1 MDSRISVVV
10 AAETF
15 SDLRTVATERAPFFF
30 TPALVLRAFQLAER
44 QGHFA
49 VDEVSPVVA
58 ASRIRIPVL
67 LIHGE
72 ADIDTSP
79 DHSRRVFAAL
89 NGPKRLIVVPGAAH
103 NGSLRADVWGEIE
116 RWIDKTLPADRR
128 PAGLARRST

>member
-1 MDSRISVVV
+1 LFWRAWVWLRSPWSRRRSGDSLRSCTV
-10 AAETF
+10 AAERGPF
-15 SDLRTVATERAPFFF
+15 LRYT
-30 TPALVLRAFQLAER
+30 ALVLWAFKLAER

-79 DHSRRVFAAL
+79 DHSRRVFGAL
-89 NGPKRLIVVPGAAH
+89 NGPKRLIVVPRAAH
-103 NGSLRADVWGEIE
+103 NGSLRAKVWGEIE
-116 RWIDKTLPADRR
+116 RWIDNVLE
-128 PAGLARRST
+128 GVNQ